1 MTATAT
7 KKLTKAKLVKF
18 FEDFL
23 KSYGETVGTSW
34 DDRPNVIVMTGKEGK
49 RYSEYSRGKFH
60 VIFEESWIYGAV
72 NYPEREEDYHFGEA
86 FTAFLKDYGLYY
98 ERGHSWDF
106 DIYNG

>member
-1 MTATAT
+1 MSATAT

-23 KSYGETVGTSW
+23 KPLGETAGTSW

-60 VIFEESWIYGAV
+60 VIFEESWIYGAI
-72 NYPEREEDYHFGEA
+72 NFPETPEDWEFETL
-86 FTAFLKDYGLYY
+86 FTEFLKDHGMYY
-98 ERGHSWDF
+98 DRGNNWNF
-106 DIYNG
+106 NIYND